1 MYKIWCGAIFLLACI
16 TCSAQPPGYA
26 ILTDASA
33 FEHSFS
39 QTTASTESIRADFS
53 QEKSL
58 SLLSEK
64 ISSSGKFWFHKK
76 DKLKMEYLK
85 PFSYTLILNA
95 DRIYIRDGEKE
106 TKLSASSNNAFRQV
120 NHILIDCV
128 SGNMLRNPDFQ
139 YTVYQNP
146 GHFLILLR
154 PLARNLKAVYKNI
167 NIVLD
172 KTDYSVTAVELDE
185 ISGDRTTLRFLNK
198 EINVPI
204 PETVF
209 AIP

>member
-1 MYKIWCGAIFLLACI
+1 MVFILACL
-16 TCSAQPPGYA
+16 TCGAQPPGYTL
-26 ILTDASA
+26 LTETAA
-33 FEHSFS
+33 FEHSLG
-39 QTTASTESIRADFS
+39 QATASTESIRADFS

-64 ISSSGKFWFHKK
+64 INSSGKFWFHRK

-106 TKLSASSNNAFRQV
+106 TRLSASSGNAFRQV

-154 PLARNLKAVYKNI
+154 PIARNLKAVYKNI

-185 ISGDRTTLRFLNK
+185 ISGDKTTLRFLNK